1 MKMEMKIKF
10 ELPEEKE
17 EFELYMNGSKYF
29 IILNELDNWLRGII
43 SYGNVPEEKER
54 IYQEVRDKIYDF
66 TQSKGVKL

>member
-1 MKMEMKIKF
+1 MEMKIKF